1 MHCNTPQKPNATHK
15 HIANARASVL
25 EARLVLLELL
35 ASATDDAN
43 MFVVDRLLAVNSE
56 LQCAFYEL
64 DCFATAGA
72 E

>member
-1 MHCNTPQKPNATHK
+1 MHCTTPPKPNATHK
-15 HIANARASVL
+15 HVANARASVL

-35 ASATDDAN
+35 ANATDDADS
-43 MFVVDRLLAVNSE
+43 FTVDRLLAVNSE

-64 DCFATAGA
+64 DCFAVAGG